1 MYKDLHRIEDALL
14 PYLFEDAA
22 LSHIA
27 QDANVAQYYEK
38 ALGILKETIEKCF
51 IDLSITDR
59 VKLHRRLYR
68 IAKKISDYFVKNKF
82 TTRKMFLTISQ
93 WNLKLIADGRLFV
106 EDKSSYETFLSD
118 LDTIIVEHGYGEIED
133 FEKIDASAISHVP
146 KIHKIA
152 QQQGYFL

>member
-27 QDANVAQYYEK
+27 QDANVSQYYEK
-38 ALGILKETIEKCF
+38 ALGILKEAIEKCF
-51 IDLSITDR
+51 IDLSSADK

-82 TTRKMFLTISQ
+82 STRKMFLTILQ
-93 WNLKLIADGRLFV
+93 WNLKVILEGKLFIEDG
-106 EDKSSYETFLSD
+106 SPYETFLGE

-152 QQQGYFL
+152 QQNGYFL